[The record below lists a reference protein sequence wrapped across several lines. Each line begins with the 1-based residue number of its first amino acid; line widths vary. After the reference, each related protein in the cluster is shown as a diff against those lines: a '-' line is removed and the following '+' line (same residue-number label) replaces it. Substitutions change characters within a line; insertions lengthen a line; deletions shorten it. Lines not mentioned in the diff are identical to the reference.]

1 MLIVQMVEACA
12 RCRGTTMWRLG
23 NGNVRCQRCG
33 RHKRLRRRRSRIH
46 LVALVGLAVV
56 LAAWVT
62 LAFAESSPR
71 GESGE
76 GRDTDAGS
84 VAIEVSLPE
93 FVELQ
98 ALDDSARRERFGLPG
113 ACTPG
118 MTAMMV
124 RTPTMTRIIMVIR
137 CTANSRE

>member
-1 MLIVQMVEACA
+1 M
-12 RCRGTTMWRLG
+12 
-23 NGNVRCQRCG
+23 
-33 RHKRLRRRRSRIH
+33 H

-62 LAFAESSPR
+62 LAFAESSPP
-71 GESGE
+71 GETAEELEAVVHAHATDSGADRNDWRE
-76 GRDTDAGS
+76 RIRQSGS
-84 VAIEVSLPE
+84 SLAIEVSMPE

-98 ALDDSARRERFGLPG
+98 ALDDSGRRERFGLPA

-124 RTPTMTRIIMVIR
+124 RTPAMTRMIMVIT
-137 CTANSRE
+137 CTGNSRE